1 MKKFAL
7 PVVFAAFLGLALLVP
22 VGGEA
27 AGVLDKDVILV
38 GTEATYPPFEYRNEK
53 NEVVGYDID
62 VVEAIAKH
70 LGKKVEIVDMSFDGL
85 IPALMTGK
93 VDLVAAGMTNTEER
107 RKKVNFSSVYYD
119 IENAFVV
126 RADDSSITKLDDL
139 KGKIATVQI
148 GTAQDTF
155 ITNPGLPAEIK
166 RFQKN
171 DDALMEIKVGRGDF
185 CVVNLTVANAFLRN
199 NKTFEE
205 DLKIGFRNKIH
216 REGEGIALGLPKGD
230 EALLNAVNGAIETMK
245 NNGEFDSIKKKYQM
259 D

>member
-155 ITNPGLPAEIK
+155 ITNTGLPAEIK